1 MCCICRTNAIIP
13 LRVRSLVGLMP
24 LLAVETLE
32 PALLEAMPGFQGR
45 LEWYLKN
52 RPDLA
57 GLISRWY
64 EPGSGERHLI
74 SLTRGHR
81 MKCLLRRMLDPNE
94 FLSPLRYSLDEQ
106 ISQGP
111 SVRSRRGWRGKR
123 S

>member
-1 MCCICRTNAIIP
+1 
-13 LRVRSLVGLMP
+13 
-24 LLAVETLE
+24 
-32 PALLEAMPGFQGR
+32 MPGFRGR

-94 FLSPLRYSLDEQ
+94 FLSPHG
-106 ISQGP
+106 I
-111 SVRSRRGWRGKR
+111 RSMSKFHKDHPYMFSTWMEGKR